1 MSAVCR
7 PPMDL
12 TTGIQKA
19 KKRSAGTCGGRSS
32 ALACGAIGTGHATAA
47 RISAPIATHIVGAG
61 GSSARPRQPL
71 HVEPEDSRHCQR
83 DADVREQVEE
93 EERTRQRQLT
103 GERAAHGLGEHRQRV
118 EIRAPSCARYWPEAS
133 HTIT

>member
-47 RISAPIATHIVGAG
+47 KISAPIATHIVGAG
-61 GSSARPRQPL
+61 GSRSGRASRLTWSQKTAAMASGTPMCANRLRKKNALGSGSSPVNAR
-71 HVEPEDSRHCQR
+71 
-83 DADVREQVEE
+83 
-93 EERTRQRQLT
+93 LT
-103 GERAAHGLGEHRQRV
+103 GSESIGRASR
-118 EIRAPSCARYWPEAS
+118 IRAPSCARYWPRTS